1 MSFTFAVSY
10 SLYLTWSKMF
20 QITFFSL
27 FCNLESNILKED
39 NRRQE
44 KRKIMNFLCS
54 QKSKEDNNKN
64 MITMLFLTQNQIP
77 V

>member
-1 MSFTFAVSY
+1 
-10 SLYLTWSKMF
+10 MF

-39 NRRQE
+39 NRRQK
-44 KRKIMNFLCS
+44 KRKIMNFFCS
-54 QKSKEDNNKN
+54 KKKKEDNNKN
-64 MITMLFLTQNQIP
+64 MITMLFMAQKQIP